1 MPACL
6 WQGRSGHSG
15 AAEHGAARPLRTP
28 TASYAIMQQPAVPVA
43 CWAGGRAVD
52 SRAACTARPQWGL
65 VWEGYPTSRLF
76 GPRLH
81 VGWVT
86 VVATLLRK
94 MAEYAHRDPQAV
106 TDGEERRERHARK
119 TNSNAAAASACKRD
133 GRRRGGHAQSH
144 TSARSGAYEVFPA
157 VMLGKLLE
165 LEKQVVV
172 ANCACE
178 QSRAER
184 SRVAE
189 LRSHTRC
196 GAGGRRY
203 RKSCRRGR

>member
-1 MPACL
+1 MGRHGRCAHRLHPTPSCNNRQFRWRAGRAEGLSTVGQPAL
-6 WQGRSGHSG
+6 HAHSG
-15 AAEHGAARPLRTP
+15 PSGPR
-28 TASYAIMQQPAVPVA
+28 
-43 CWAGGRAVD
+43 
-52 SRAACTARPQWGL
+52 L

-86 VVATLLRK
+86 VVATLLRT

-144 TSARSGAYEVFPA
+144 TRARSGSYEVFPA

-184 SRVAE
+184 SLVAE